1 MAARLHALPLV
12 LLLALAAGC
21 RSGVDPDQLGRILVV
36 NSRGVPI
43 AGATVVPYDENE
55 VRRAELTPE
64 DLKAFTTDQHG
75 TVTVLLEPYLWTED
89 GCYHFRVRRPGFE
102 AATETVSRDLFP
114 AQLRIELKAEGQ
126 P

>member
-1 MAARLHALPLV
+1 MTPLRRVIPLV
-12 LLLALAAGC
+12 LALVALAGC
-21 RSGVDPDQLGRILVV
+21 RSSIDSDLLGRILVV
-36 NSRGVPI
+36 NTRGVPI
-43 AGATVVPYDENE
+43 PGATVVPYNE
-55 VRRAELTPE
+55 SESRQTALTPE

-75 TVTVLLEPYLWTED
+75 MVTVLLEPYLWTED

-126 P
+126 L